1 MARIKHGTLTANNV
15 STVTVDAFTS
25 QITIVCRTLSAEIF
39 YTVDGSTPTVGGD
52 DNYLCLGS
60 RVVPTPT
67 YTSPT
72 TVKLIST
79 SNPNYSV
86 IGEST

>member
-1 MARIKHGTLTANNV
+1 MARIKHGALAAN
-15 STVTVDAFTS
+15 TVTTVNVDAFTS
-25 QITIVCRTLSAEIF
+25 QITIVCRTVGAEIF

-60 RVVPTPT
+60 RVVPTPA

-79 SNPNYSV
+79 STPNYAV
-86 IGEST
+86 IGESA